1 MCVYIAQFN
10 NKGAVARNVMQ
21 QPPLNFWREN
31 TILHR
36 GMFSGGVKG
45 WLTMI
50 INNTATMM
58 TLGELNKNITRAGKN
73 LARLASGERITNAGD
88 DASGYAISERM
99 RVRIRALDQ
108 DEANVQNGTALLR
121 VAEGAIQNQIELMK
135 TIKEKVIDADNDTN
149 TDIDRQTLQKEI
161 NQCYQEIE
169 DIAQE
174 TNYNGIRL
182 LVGDRVEEKVLSWVV
197 KSNSSLLE
205 GSDAM
210 NMINVIPDTYPTL
223 NGITGPFDLFTRSE
237 VKHTEDDIIERL
249 GFSPLIQFEGGA
261 DNIYTIDSSFDTVA
275 SLDGIAFSVGSETYV
290 LTTNPG
296 RADRYNGTISDYIIN
311 LPRGVNEIDISGCN
325 SVQEVLANIQ
335 AESAFV
341 TGSGVDD
348 NGDSYLIS
356 TQEIR
361 GVRYREYNATVN
373 AVAPTGLFGE
383 ENFSGGRPA
392 SGIIDDDPDTP
403 PPQPATY
410 ATFQLSGVTENT
422 GITIY
427 PNSNTVQMVQ
437 FVSGDNAPS
446 SSNPPNGVLSVG
458 VDYTGD
464 FQCGWFTVSMS
475 NRNITLTASVL
486 GERGNEYLVRDGIA
500 DATYEFLR
508 AEPLVGEN
516 SKKYAYA
523 TIDVS
528 AYNNVED
535 LIENLKGKT
544 IMTGNINVPIKDDYS
559 RDYVGNGNYGGIEFV
574 DSASDNPLDR
584 MSKINTAEVWDLNVL
599 RNYAEEGETIGKA
612 FSKFAFDQASTYMR
626 EAKLQEAHDSNDQTI
641 GIKIRADRYGAV
653 GNDYT
658 LFLVQGQLRSY
669 TLDYGQWF
677 DENPDVSIPDF
688 LNNKGFRAYCAS
700 CDNQVFNFHFITEDL
715 PSGGRPDSDPDGE
728 DIKHIYIDV
737 SNVTDAAS
745 LVQAI
750 YDQAMPKLTG
760 DDPDL
765 NHFMRLA
772 VDDEKLIIYDER
784 RLTDDFLR
792 YGRDGSGNLLYEYQ
806 WDDNYQVG
814 GAKIADGV
822 WDNVEVGE
830 RNIYVKDLVIQHTD
844 HASQNIHLQIPQ
856 TTMDHL
862 FGYQAGTKD
871 WDDFNVMTTKGRE
884 ALLGNSAGRSRSGK
898 YLAEEDEGLLDYAL
912 NYLIG
917 ANCLVGAQNMRLKMT
932 EANIVT
938 QRESTT
944 ASESTI
950 GDADMAKEMTAYTR
964 NNVLAQ
970 AAQSML
976 AQANQNHAGVLNLL
990 Q

>member
-1 MCVYIAQFN
+1 
-10 NKGAVARNVMQ
+10 
-21 QPPLNFWREN
+21 
-31 TILHR
+31 
-36 GMFSGGVKG
+36 
-45 WLTMI
+45 MI

-58 TLGELNKNITRAGKN
+58 TLGELNKNITRAGKT

-88 DASGYAISERM
+88 DASGYAVSERM
-99 RVRIRALDQ
+99 RVRVRALDQ

-237 VKHTEDDIIERL
+237 LESTELSGL
-249 GFSPLIQFEGGA
+249 GFTPTIQFEGGA
-261 DNIYTIDSSFDTVA
+261 DHMYLLDNIYDSVA
-275 SLDGIAFSVGSETYV
+275 SLNGTSFSTSSLSNSYKYV
-290 LTTNPG
+290 LTSTPSSEHKYG
-296 RADRYNGTISDYIIN
+296 GEIEDYTIIDGPPVI
-311 LPRGVNEIDISGCN
+311 EIDISGCN
-325 SVQEVLANIQ
+325 TVQDVLAAIQ
-335 AESAFV
+335 MEVPSV
-341 TGSGVDD
+341 IGYGVNEEGRNYLTSTSGQRIQF
-348 NGDSYLIS
+348 Y
-356 TQEIR
+356 QFR
-361 GVRYREYNATVN
+361 GYSATVE
-373 AVAPTGLFGE
+373 AAAPTGLFDSPSF
-383 ENFSGGRPA
+383 FSGGQNA

-403 PPQPATY
+403 PYQPAVS
-410 ATFQLSGVTENT
+410 ATFTLSGLQADT
-422 GITIY
+422 GITVPMGAYLKRIR
-427 PNSNTVQMVQ
+427 
-437 FVSGDNAPS
+437 FVDGDSAPS
-446 SSNPPNGVLSVG
+446 PSQPPNGVLSVG
-458 VDYTGD
+458 IDYSGTFD
-464 FQCGWFTVSMS
+464 
-475 NRNITLTASVL
+475 L
-486 GERGNEYLVRDGIA
+486 GNELSATMSDRNLTLILGPGEWGNSITVEDGITA
-500 DATYEFLR
+500 ENYEFLPTR
-508 AEPLVGEN
+508 GLLGEH
-516 SKKYAYA
+516 SYKYAYA
-523 TIDVS
+523 TVDVS
-528 AYNNVED
+528 GYSNVED
-535 LIENLKGKT
+535 LISDLKGKA
-544 IMTGNINVPIKDDYS
+544 IAISVDNSSGRNAYFEQF
-559 RDYVGNGNYGGIEFV
+559 GFENYYRYYEFV
-574 DSASDNPLDR
+574 DSASSNPMDGLY
-584 MSKINTAEVWDLNVL
+584 KINNAAVLDLNVL
-599 RNYAEEGETIGKA
+599 RDYVMNGESVGEA
-612 FSKFAFDQASTYMR
+612 FADLFANQV
-626 EAKLQEAHDSNDQTI
+626 DSSADPLGRIERATNLGGQTI
-641 GIKIRADRYGAV
+641 GIKVRAAAPYTQ
-653 GNDYT
+653 GNEEK
-658 LFLVQGQLRSY
+658 LFLAQGSLRSY
-669 TLDYGQWF
+669 TLDYGSWF

-700 CDNQVFNFHFITEDL
+700 CDNQIFNFHFITEDL

-750 YDQAMPKLTG
+750 YDQAMPELTG

-898 YLAEEDEGLLDYAL
+898 YLAEEEEGLLDYAL

-944 ASESTI
+944 ASESSI
-950 GDADMAKEMTAYTR
+950 RDADMAKEMTAYTK

-976 AQANQNHAGVLNLL
+976 AQANQNAAGVLNLL